1 VPRAGLNTERVVDEA
16 IAVLDDVGA
25 DGLTLT
31 GVADRVGVA
40 VPSLYKHVGGLVDL
54 RRRVTVRAV
63 GELGAALATA
73 ADGRSGSDGWHA
85 LAHAYR
91 SWALAVPGRY
101 AATVRAPA
109 PDDTDHLAASGAV
122 LAVLVEVMAGYDI
135 EGEEAIHAIRA
146 VRAALHGFV
155 ALEAAGGF
163 GLPEDVDTSFD
174 HLVDALDEAL
184 RSWGT
189 RDG

>member
-1 VPRAGLNTERVVDEA
+1 MPRAGLSTERVVDEA

-25 DGLTLT
+25 GGLTLT
-31 GVADRVGVA
+31 AVAERLSVA

-54 RRRVTVRAV
+54 QRRVTVRAV
-63 GELGAALATA
+63 GELGAVLAGA
-73 ADGRSGSDGWHA
+73 ADGRRGSDGLHA

-91 SWALAVPGRY
+91 GWALVAPGRY

-135 EGEEAIHAIRA
+135 EGDEAIHAIRA

-174 HLVDALDEAL
+174 ALVDALDEAL
-184 RSWGT
+184 RSWGAWD
-189 RDG
+189 R